1 MVSCDLKNPDYG
13 FNYCPSLPAAILFTV
28 LYGLAVIG
36 HIFLAYKYRK
46 PFCWVLIMGGTWEFI
61 SILTRVVLIF
71 SPYNQPLSNV
81 SFVFLVLAPLWI
93 NAFDYMVLGRM
104 IYYFLPDHKV
114 LGVRA
119 ERVAVFFITSDIT
132 SFLIQLCG
140 ALFAVR
146 KNATSTTQGLHIYT
160 AGVCIQE
167 AVIIG
172 FFVFSIIFQRR
183 LPSATRSSGATKLI
197 YVLYA
202 SLALITYR
210 IIFRIVEF
218 SAGAKSSIHRAI
230 NNHEWYVYVFDEAPM
245 LLALVVFLIY
255 HPGRAL
261 KGPGSEFPKLT
272 KEQKVARKEE
282 KKRIKDERKIQQS
295 GRGHMSNDSNHIG
308 LVDTDVEARR

>member
-1 MVSCDLKNPDYG
+1 MATCDLKNPNYT
-13 FNYCPSLPAAILFTV
+13 FNYCPSLGAAILFTV
-28 LYGLAVIG
+28 LYAIAVAG
-36 HIFLAYKYRK
+36 HLFLAYMYRK
-46 PFCWVLIMGGTWEFI
+46 PFCWVLIMGGTWELI
-61 SILTRVVLIF
+61 SILTRVVLIY
-71 SPYNQPLSNV
+71 SPYNQSLSNV

-114 LGVRA
+114 LGLRA

-140 ALFAVR
+140 ALFAIR
-146 KNATSTTQGLHIYT
+146 KNATSTTQGLHLYT

-167 AVIIG
+167 AVIII
-172 FFVFSIIFQRR
+172 FFVFSIVFQRR
-183 LPSATRSSGATKLI
+183 LPSAAGSSEATKLAYI
-197 YVLYA
+197 LYA
-202 SLALITYR
+202 SLGLITYR

-230 NNHEWYVYVFDEAPM
+230 NDNEWYVYVFDEAPM
-245 LLALVVFLIY
+245 FLALVVFLIY

-272 KEQKVARKEE
+272 KEQKVERKEE
-282 KKRIKDERKIQQS
+282 KKRIKEERKLQ
-295 GRGHMSNDSNHIG
+295 RGGHGHISNDSNDIG
-308 LVDTDVEARR
+308 LVDTDVEAR